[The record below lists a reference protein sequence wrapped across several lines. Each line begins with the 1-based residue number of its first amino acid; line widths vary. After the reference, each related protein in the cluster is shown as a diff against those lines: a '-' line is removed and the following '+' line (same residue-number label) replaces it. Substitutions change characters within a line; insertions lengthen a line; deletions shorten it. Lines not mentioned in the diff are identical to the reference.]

1 MHAKVNLSANA
12 MYACKGKLSANA
24 MQHTFPVAGPPEFRE
39 REREG
44 EREGEREREIER
56 ERVREHG
63 RNHISCAFV
72 ATAPRD
78 PQLAY
83 GCRNMYTQH
92 TLAAGSGGRLSSL
105 VSKAESGLFAAP
117 LP

>member
-44 EREGEREREIER
+44 EREGERERNRER
-56 ERVREHG
+56 ERESESTG
-63 RNHISCAFV
+63 EITSA
-72 ATAPRD
+72 
-78 PQLAY
+78 
-83 GCRNMYTQH
+83 
-92 TLAAGSGGRLSSL
+92 SRL
-105 VSKAESGLFAAP
+105 
-117 LP
+117 